1 MPLRGRESTVVS
13 IHCSQENQILATTLH
28 EIESQARKWSESERA
43 RLASALIE
51 SLDNQDDGDV
61 AETWR
66 IEIERRWSEIE
77 SGAAITV
84 SASGVFAEVR
94 HSLK

>member
-1 MPLRGRESTVVS
+1 M
-13 IHCSQENQILATTLH
+13 ATTLH
-28 EIESQARKWSESERA
+28 EIESQARKLSESERA